1 MHIADGILS
10 VPVIAAT
17 STLAM
22 AGVGIGL
29 AKVDLDDVPKVG
41 VLSAAFFVASLI
53 HINIGPVSVHLM
65 LTGLLGLMLGWA
77 SFPALAVALL
87 LQALF
92 FGYGGITTLGAN
104 TLSAGMAGIICYFV
118 FLKFVRRDNTA
129 SVPFFVIGCLI
140 GASGIIL
147 NVFFLAVTLYLSDT
161 DFLETLIA
169 IFVAHLPVIF
179 IEAFV
184 VGFILSFFRKV
195 KPELLVKGALG
206 RSKQ

>member
-1 MHIADGILS
+1 MHIADGVLS
-10 VPVIAAT
+10 VPVIVTT
-17 STLAM
+17 STLAV

-29 AKVDLDDVPKVG
+29 AKVDHDDVPKVG

-87 LQALF
+87 LQSLF

-118 FLKFVRRDNTA
+118 FSKFMQRDTTA
-129 SVPFFVIGCLI
+129 SSTFFVIGCLV

-147 NVFFLAVTLYLSDT
+147 NVFFQAVTLYLSDT

-169 IFVAHLPVIF
+169 IFVAHLPVVL

-184 VGFILSFFRKV
+184 VGTILSFFKKV
-195 KPELLVKGALG
+195 KPELLAKGALG
-206 RSKQ
+206 HTKQ

>member
-1 MHIADGILS
+1 MHIADGVLS

-29 AKVDLDDVPKVG
+29 AKVDHEAIPQVG
-41 VLSAAFFVASLI
+41 VLAAVFFVASLI

-77 SFPALAVALL
+77 AFPALAVALL
-87 LQALF
+87 LQTLF

-104 TLSAGMAGIICYFV
+104 TLSGGVAGVICYSLFSLFV
-118 FLKFVRRDNTA
+118 QGEQKKAASYFV
-129 SVPFFVIGCLI
+129 VGCMV

-147 NVFFLAVTLYLSDT
+147 NCFFLTVILYVSDK

-169 IFVAHLPVIF
+169 ISVAHIPVAM

-184 VGFILSFFRKV
+184 VGTVLSFFNKV
-195 KPELLVKGALG
+195 KPELLSKGIFG
-206 RSKQ
+206 P